1 MTDLKS
7 VSLPHYS
14 EREEKI
20 NSVSHA
26 VGIGFGLTA
35 AFSLCLKAQ
44 NALGVISGII
54 FGVSIIILYAAST
67 VYHILSP
74 SPAKRIMR
82 TVDHAVIYVLIAG
95 TSIPL
100 IIMGVLPF
108 SHIFGTVMTVLSL
121 VIEAVGI
128 FITFFDLERFRVL
141 SMVLYMTLGWMCITL
156 IYPLYKY
163 SRTPLATIL
172 LILIGGVVY
181 TVGTTFLAL
190 GKKKKYYHSIFHFFV
205 LLGTMLHFFGLYT
218 LY

>member
-1 MTDLKS
+1 
-7 VSLPHYS
+7 
-14 EREEKI
+14 
-20 NSVSHA
+20 
-26 VGIGFGLTA
+26 
-35 AFSLCLKAQ
+35 
-44 NALGVISGII
+44 
-54 FGVSIIILYAAST
+54 
-67 VYHILSP
+67 
-74 SPAKRIMR
+74 MR

-108 SHIFGTVMTVLSL
+108 SHTFGTVMTVLSL